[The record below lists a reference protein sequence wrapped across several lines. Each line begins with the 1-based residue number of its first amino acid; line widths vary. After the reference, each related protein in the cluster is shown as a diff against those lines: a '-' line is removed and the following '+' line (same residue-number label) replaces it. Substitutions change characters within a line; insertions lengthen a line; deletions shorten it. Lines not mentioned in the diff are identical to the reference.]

1 MKRFAL
7 VAVAC
12 AALAGCVSTSTTML
26 SGGPVLPPTADS
38 AIAIYR
44 TAAQVPG
51 PYRELALLNSSGDAS
66 MTNVSQ
72 MYASM
77 RTQAAKI
84 GANAIILDS
93 TTEPG
98 AGAQVAAAI
107 FGVSA
112 DRRGRAIAVLVEGLP
127 VVPAPPKPAKN

>member
-1 MKRFAL
+1 MRSLLLAV
-7 VAVAC
+7 VASL
-12 AALAGCVSTSTTML
+12 ALAGCVSTSATML

-38 AIAIYR
+38 AVVVYR
-44 TAAQVPG
+44 TASQVPG
-51 PYRELALLNSSGDAS
+51 PYRELALLNSTGDAS
-66 MTNVSQ
+66 MTDVAQ

-77 RTQAAKI
+77 RTEAARI
-84 GANAIILDS
+84 GANAIILDA

-112 DRRGRAIAVLVEGLP
+112 NRRGRAIAVLVESLP
-127 VVPAPPKPAKN
+127 VIPAPPKSSRR